1 MREPFA
7 GDVIDHLLYGAPDLE
22 IGMDAVERLLGARP
36 VPGGRHPAYGTR
48 NALLSLGPACY
59 LEVISPDPGL
69 PTPDRGL
76 GFGIEGTTS
85 PRLLTWAMRSRE
97 IETAAERAGLGPVED
112 GSRERA
118 DGTVLRW
125 RLTDPY
131 AERMDG
137 VLPFL
142 IDWGETPHPAEAAP
156 RAGRLIELR
165 IEHPAPDGV
174 RRALATLG
182 CRDVTVRLGAAPRLV
197 AVVRTAGAG
206 TAGAT
211 VELA

>member
-1 MREPFA
+1 MREPA
-7 GDVIDHLLYGAPDLE
+7 TGDGIDHLLYGAPDLE
-22 IGMDAVERLLGARP
+22 IGMDAVERLLGPRP

-48 NALLSLGPACY
+48 NALVSLGPACY
-59 LEVISPDPGL
+59 LEVIAPDPGL

-76 GFGIEGTTS
+76 GFGIEGITS
-85 PRLLTWAMRSRE
+85 PRLVTWAMRSRE
-97 IETAAERAGLGPVED
+97 IETAAERAGLGPVET

-131 AERMDG
+131 AERMGG
-137 VLPFL
+137 VIPFL

-165 IEHPAPDGV
+165 IEHPAPEGV

-182 CRDVTVRLGAAPRLV
+182 CRDVTVRRGAAPRLV
-197 AVVRTAGAG
+197 AVVRAAGAG

-211 VELA
+211 VELT